1 MGRAVLSRT
10 ALESKYGI
18 KIVDDGYYN
27 PLKHRYVKAYK
38 IYSADGCCWEKGL
51 SNLKE
56 VQAECEEWSKQ
67 LLDIKEHMMCNFG

>member
-1 MGRAVLSRT
+1 MTQR
-10 ALESKYGI
+10 ALELKYGI
-18 KIVDDGYYN
+18 KIADDGYYN
-27 PLKHRYVKAYK
+27 PLKQRYVKAYK

-51 SNLKE
+51 RTLKD